1 MSPMQSGIASQS
13 SLSWRQQVWRFFLLC
28 TIPVHLWTI
37 LVLFRDVEW
46 VLRDFNFGIFLG
58 YVGFALTFAFFE
70 SLVVLAALL
79 LIGLTISRKWSPA
92 QVTALHFVAL
102 AVISIWA
109 VANQVFFILLENP
122 FTWFEWILL
131 RLPNR
136 QTLAYN
142 LLVFLVVSSAVVP
155 IALVLRWEHIAA
167 ALSRTVDRL
176 AVLAYF
182 YLGLD
187 VIGLLIVIVRLI
199 RGMP

>member
-1 MSPMQSGIASQS
+1 MQPDIASQPV
-13 SLSWRQQVWRFFLLC
+13 LPLRQQVWKFFLLC

-46 VLRDFNFGIFLG
+46 VLRDFNFGIYLG
-58 YVGFALTFAFFE
+58 YVGFALTSAFLE
-70 SLVVLAALL
+70 SLVVVAALL

-92 QVTALHFVAL
+92 QVIALHFVAL
-102 AVISIWA
+102 AAISIWA
-109 VANQVFFILLENP
+109 AANQVFFILLENP
-122 FTWFEWILL
+122 PAWFDWILL
-131 RLPNR
+131 RLPYR

-142 LLVFLVVSSAVVP
+142 LLVFLVVSSAVLPV
-155 IALVLRWEHIAA
+155 ALVLRRERVAA

-176 AVLAYF
+176 TVLAYF

-187 VIGLLIVIVRLI
+187 VIGLFIVIIRLI